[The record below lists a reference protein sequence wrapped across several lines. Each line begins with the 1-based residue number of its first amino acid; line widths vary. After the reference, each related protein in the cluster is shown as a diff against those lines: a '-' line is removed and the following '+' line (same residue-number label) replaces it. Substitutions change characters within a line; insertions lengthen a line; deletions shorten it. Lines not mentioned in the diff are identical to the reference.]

1 MLTLLHPPTYQNCL
15 KMYCLL
21 DKKGFVDSQMHTPVP
36 VKCHFK
42 MNVKLKTSRLR
53 YILES
58 TEKGWLFHENQMS
71 YFGCYE

>member
-1 MLTLLHPPTYQNCL
+1 
-15 KMYCLL
+15 MYCLL
-21 DKKGFVDSQMHTPVP
+21 DIKGFVDSQMHTTVP

-58 TEKGWLFHENQMS
+58 TEKGWLLHEIGRHILGAMS
-71 YFGCYE
+71 NLGRSRTLVGG